1 MLWLKKHKQAIAWLQ
16 LQQKLE
22 IGLALIRLST
32 GIFFLVWSI
41 EKIIHPEVIQKVF
54 SRFYMMEISPGIS
67 IVIGIIQTL
76 IILAFMAA
84 LFKIWTYG
92 AILGMHAVSTLS
104 TYKELFNPYE
114 PPNHL
119 FWAAVPT
126 LAALIAL
133 FLLRQEDNLFTL
145 SRGKK

>member
-1 MLWLKKHKQAIAWLQ
+1 MNLK
-16 LQQKLE
+16 QKLA

-41 EKIIHPEVIQKVF
+41 EKIIFPEITQRVF
-54 SRFYMMEISPGIS
+54 SRFYLIEISPTIS
-67 IVIGIIQTL
+67 LLIGIVQTL
-76 IILAFMAA
+76 IVLAFMAG

-92 AILGMHAVSTLS
+92 AILGMHAVSTLA
-104 TYKELFNPYE
+104 THKELFNPYE

-133 FLLRQEDNLFTL
+133 FLLRKEDNLFIVSNSKVTN
-145 SRGKK
+145 

>member
-1 MLWLKKHKQAIAWLQ
+1 MNLK
-16 LQQKLE
+16 QKLA
-22 IGLALIRLST
+22 ISLALIRFST

-41 EKIIHPEVIQKVF
+41 EKIVFPEITQKVF
-54 SRFYMMEISPGIS
+54 SRFYMIEISPTISLLVGI
-67 IVIGIIQTL
+67 VQTL
-76 IILAFMAA
+76 IVLAFVAG

-92 AILGMHAVSTLS
+92 AILGMHAVSTLA
-104 TYKELFNPYE
+104 TYQELFNPYE

-133 FLLRQEDNLFTL
+133 FLLRKEDNLFNVI
-145 SRGKK
+145 SK